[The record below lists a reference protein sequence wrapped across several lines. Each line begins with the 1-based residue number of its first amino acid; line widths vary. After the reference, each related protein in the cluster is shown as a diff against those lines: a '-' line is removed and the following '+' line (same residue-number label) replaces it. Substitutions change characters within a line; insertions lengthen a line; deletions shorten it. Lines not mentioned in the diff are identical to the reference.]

1 MGEALNGVRPVPP
14 ISKQPLED
22 IEERQASLLEMLAVE
37 PGGQSQAG

>member
-1 MGEALNGVRPVPP
+1 MGEALNGVRPVLP

-22 IEERQASLLEMLAVE
+22 IDGRQASLLEMLAVE